1 MPRKKKE
8 VPEVQAEETKKPRR
22 TRKKAAPE
30 TTAVE
35 EVKTAAEQPAEEAA
49 VQEKAEEAA
58 VQAEPAASETAPA
71 PAEEK
76 KPAKRVRK
84 TKEAAAPAKAVKTP
98 AEKKAPAKRGK
109 KKAAAAA
116 EEKPAETVMPAP
128 EETKPAPEPAKKV
141 VKPRKGRKPEVR
153 IQSVL
158 GGELLIEEIVKRVVE
173 AAKIEDVQIWIKPEE
188 NKAYFT
194 IAGKDNVGGYVVLW
208 EE

>member
-8 VPEVQAEETKKPRR
+8 APEVQAEETKKPRR

-30 TTAVE
+30 APAVE
-35 EVKTAAEQPAEEAA
+35 EVKIAAEQPAEEAA
-49 VQEKAEEAA
+49 AQENAEEAA
-58 VQAEPAASETAPA
+58 VQAESAASETAPA

-84 TKEAAAPAKAVKTP
+84 TKEAAAPAKAVKAP

-116 EEKPAETVMPAP
+116 EAKPAEAVMPAP
-128 EETKPAPEPAKKV
+128 EEPKPTPEPAKKA
-141 VKPRKGRKPEVR
+141 VKPRNGRKPEVR
-153 IQSVL
+153 IQSVM

-173 AAKIEDVQIWIKPEE
+173 AAETEDVQIWIKPEE